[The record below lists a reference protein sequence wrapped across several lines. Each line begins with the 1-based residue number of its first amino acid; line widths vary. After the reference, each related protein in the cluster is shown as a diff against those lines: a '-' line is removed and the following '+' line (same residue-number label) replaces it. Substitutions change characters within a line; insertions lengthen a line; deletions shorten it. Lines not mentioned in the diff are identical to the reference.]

1 MKSLVMYQLVIL
13 LHFSFFLCDV
23 YSNICIVIKSKEI
36 LNINDSFD
44 IQVSLIVLVVLVAA
58 INSDS
63 AADNLPQMRQVTFLF
78 TND

>member
-1 MKSLVMYQLVIL
+1 MSGNLSTCYLIVICYSSLP
-13 LHFSFFLCDV
+13 
-23 YSNICIVIKSKEI
+23 CIVIKSKEI
-36 LNINDSFD
+36 LNIDDTFD

>member
-1 MKSLVMYQLVIL
+1 VSGNVSTCYFIEFVIL
-13 LHFSFFLCDV
+13 SLR
-23 YSNICIVIKSKEI
+23 CIVIKSKEI

>member
-1 MKSLVMYQLVIL
+1 MYQLVISL
-13 LHFSFFLCDV
+13 NFSFFFAM

-36 LNINDSFD
+36 LNIDDSFD